1 MANKYM
7 SDNEAKKAI
16 VEYGRRIYERGMV
29 ASNDGNI
36 TIKVGD
42 NEVWATPTGVSK
54 GYMTEDML
62 IKMDLDGNV
71 LTKNERKPST
81 EIKMH
86 LRVYKED
93 LEVKAVCH
101 AHPIAATAF
110 SIVGKTFTSDILAEP
125 IILVGEIPAAPFAM
139 PGSFDVPESVAPFVK
154 DHNVALV
161 GNHGALSWGSNIE
174 EAFFRMD
181 SLEHFC
187 RINLITKYII
197 GEYNTIPDEQI
208 EELKVKWLNKRNSTR
223 GK

>member
-1 MANKYM
+1 MKYM
-7 SDNEAKKAI
+7 SDSEAKRAI
-16 VEYGRRIYERGMV
+16 VEYGRRIYDRGMV

-36 TIKVGD
+36 TIKVED
-42 NEVWATPTGVSK
+42 NAVWATPTGVSK
-54 GYMTEDML
+54 GFMSEDML

-71 LTKNERKPST
+71 LTKNERKPSS

-93 LEVKAVCH
+93 PDVKAVCH

-110 SIVGKTFTSDILAEP
+110 SILGKNIVPDILAEP
-125 IILVGEIPAAPFAM
+125 IFIVGEIPAAPFAM
-139 PGSFDVPESVAPFVK
+139 PGTYEVPESIAAFVK

-161 GNHGALSWGSNIE
+161 GNHGALAWGADIE

-187 RINLITKYII
+187 CINLVSKYII
-197 GEYNTIPDEQI
+197 QDYRTIPQDKIDEILAMAKQFK
-208 EELKVKWLNKRNSTR
+208 EAKRAH
-223 GK
+223 